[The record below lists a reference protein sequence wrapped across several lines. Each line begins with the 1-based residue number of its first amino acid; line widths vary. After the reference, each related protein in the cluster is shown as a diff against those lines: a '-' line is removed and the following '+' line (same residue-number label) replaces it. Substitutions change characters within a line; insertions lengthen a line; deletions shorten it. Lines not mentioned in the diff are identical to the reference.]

1 MFLVFT
7 SGKNFAII
15 IKTVAEKNMKVLKG
29 LLITLLVIVFL
40 AGAAIAGAYFYVK
53 NTYDI
58 DVFKTISQ
66 LKTLGSKVDEAELC
80 PNAFSETDM
89 QSVENEINA
98 SVEGFISYTEENGY
112 KVNFDDLPPEMKTV
126 IKLTDKQVG
135 AMAAT
140 VVRQE
145 MNGEVEI
152 AGKKVPV
159 KLLQVAF
166 GNIDESGNTD
176 FNVVA
181 RLDLKPLIEGIDEG
195 ARRFIGKYIPEFL
208 YVSSTVRVTRGTGF
222 EFTVAHKSLTLNN
235 LSAKDTEEFVGTLD
249 KIMDLGSAQSLNETI
264 GKTVVSALIGSE
276 TQKGLAYS
284 LKNIGA
290 KGYTF
295 TAGSDGVNYYEVL
308 R

>member
-7 SGKNFAII
+7 SGKNIAII

-29 LLITLLVIVFL
+29 LLITLLVIVLL

-89 QSVENEINA
+89 QGVENEINT

-135 AMAAT
+135 AVADT
-140 VVRQE
+140 VVKQE

-152 AGKKVPV
+152 AGKKVTV

-222 EFTVAHKSLTLNN
+222 EFAVAHKSLTLNN
-235 LSAKDTEEFVGTLD
+235 LLAKDTEEFVGTLD
-249 KIMDLGSAQSLNETI
+249 KIMGLGSAQSLNETI
-264 GKTVVSALIGSE
+264 GKTVVSSLIGSE
-276 TQKGLAYS
+276 SQKGLAYS

-290 KGYTF
+290 SGYTF
-295 TAGSDGVNYYEVL
+295 KSENGVNYFEVL